1 VLSRRSIIGGL
12 ILFLALVFLSYKAFT
27 WSVPYYYTVSEL
39 VSQGNSIY
47 LQNVRVN
54 GVVAPNTVEQEADS
68 LIIRFTLTDGRER
81 LPVIYHGA
89 VPQVFEGG
97 KEVVIEGKYYPQ
109 GFFEASTILT
119 RCPSKYVPEK
129 LDAGME

>member
-1 VLSRRSIIGGL
+1 MLSRRSIIGGL

-27 WSVPYYYTVSEL
+27 WSVPYYCTVSEL

-54 GVVAPNTVEQEADS
+54 GVVAPNTVEQEAGS

-97 KEVVIEGKYYPQ
+97 KEVVIEGKYCPQ
-109 GFFEASTILT
+109 GFFEASTILA
-119 RCPSKYVPEK
+119 RCPSKYVPGK
-129 LDAGME
+129 LDAGMK